1 MKHTSPYLSPEQLG
15 ISTAEHA
22 ALHRVAT
29 RLSTGE
35 IAEHDFDITDWNRCI
50 SGHVNRLGVK
60 ASNSGPAYFQ
70 LYCHPAVAHHLPR
83 EIVEQA
89 IFSFLSTGKANW
101 GPVAEN

>member
-15 ISTAEHA
+15 ISTAEHT

-29 RLSTGE
+29 MLSTGE
-35 IAEHDFDITDWNRCI
+35 ITEDDFDITDWNRRI

-70 LYCHPAVAHHLPR
+70 LYCNPAVADRQLER
-83 EIVEQA
+83 L
-89 IFSFLSTGKANW
+89 LSR
-101 GPVAEN
+101 

>member
-35 IAEHDFDITDWNRCI
+35 IADDDFNIMDWNHCI

-60 ASNSGPAYFQ
+60 ASDSGPAYFQ
-70 LYCHPAVAHHLPR
+70 LYCNPAVAHHPR
-83 EIVEQA
+83 SESVAQA
-89 IFSFLSTGKANW
+89 IFSFLSTGKADW
-101 GPVAEN
+101 GH